1 MYIQERIDAFA
12 NLGNVI
18 LNGKNDLFEPLNIA
32 MCQAHIENPWFT
44 ANFCQQ
50 ALASIATNWL
60 STENLNSWI
69 SKYPILEHN
78 EISKRIAV
86 IMAGNIPFV
95 GFHDLLC
102 VLLSGHT
109 FIGKSSSKDGGLMKA
124 LIGVLES
131 IEPRFKE
138 KIILSHEKLP
148 PFDAVIA
155 TGSDNS
161 SRYFD
166 YYFGKYPHLIRKNRS
181 SIAVLNGSESD
192 LELSCLAHDIFSHFG
207 LGCRN
212 VSLLL
217 LPNGYQLP
225 QLLPYFDCYG
235 FIANHNKY
243 FNNYEYNRALY
254 LMNHIPHFDNGF
266 CIFIQNDLVGSPV
279 GVTHYAFY
287 NNTKDVML
295 FINNNLH
302 RIQCVVENN
311 GLIENAVPIGK
322 AQHHSLTDYADG
334 VDTMNFLVNIPL
346 L

>member
-1 MYIQERIDAFA
+1 MHIQERLDAFA

-18 LNGKNDLFEPLNIA
+18 LNGSHDLFEPLNNAIRH
-32 MCQAHIENPWFT
+32 AHFENQWFT
-44 ANFCQQ
+44 ADFCQQ
-50 ALASIATNWL
+50 AITSIASNWL
-60 STENLNSWI
+60 TTEKLSSWV
-69 SKYPILEHN
+69 SKYPIIAGN
-78 EISKRIAV
+78 GKSKRIAV

-95 GFHDLLC
+95 GFHDLLS
-102 VLLSGHT
+102 VLICGHT

-124 LIGVLES
+124 LISVLES

-138 KIILSHEKLP
+138 KLILSHEKLP
-148 PFDAVIA
+148 AFDAVIA

-161 SRYFD
+161 SRYFE

-181 SIAVLNGSESD
+181 SIAVLNGNESD
-192 LELSCLAHDIFSHFG
+192 QELSFLAHDIFSHFG

-225 QLLPYFDCYG
+225 QLLPHFDSYGYF
-235 FIANHNKY
+235 ANHNKY

-266 CIFIQNDLVGSPV
+266 CIFIENNLVGSPV

-287 NNTKDVML
+287 NNINDVKS
-295 FINNNLH
+295 FINNNMNH
-302 RIQCVVENN
+302 IQCVVGKS
-311 GLIENAVPIGK
+311 GLMENAVPFGR
-322 AQHHSLTDYADG
+322 AQHPSLTDYADG
-334 VDTMNFLVNIPL
+334 VDTLSFLNEL
-346 L
+346 KK

>member
-1 MYIQERIDAFA
+1 MRIQEHIDAFEE
-12 NLGNVI
+12 LGKAITKGDQV
-18 LNGKNDLFEPLNIA
+18 LFEPLNNAIRH
-32 MCQAHIENPWFT
+32 AHLENQWFT
-44 ANFCQQ
+44 ADFCWQ
-50 ALASIATNWL
+50 ALTSIATNWL

-138 KIILSHEKLP
+138 KIILSHENLP
-148 PFDAVIA
+148 AFDAVIA

-161 SRYFD
+161 SRYFE

-217 LPNGYQLP
+217 LPNDYHLP
-225 QLLPYFDCYG
+225 QLLPHFDSYGYF
-235 FIANHNKY
+235 ANHNKY

-266 CIFIQNDLVGSPV
+266 CIFIQNNLVGSPV

-287 NNTKDVML
+287 NNTNDIKS
-295 FINNNLH
+295 FINNNLN
-302 RIQCVVENN
+302 RIQCVVGNS
-311 GLIENAVPIGK
+311 GLIENAVPFGR
-322 AQHHSLTDYADG
+322 AQHPSLTDYADG
-334 VDTMNFLVNIPL
+334 VDTLNFLVNIP
-346 L
+346 